1 MPRSK
6 YALYLCGLA
15 VLGLSV
21 ARPGYGESAWPGFRG
36 PQGNGHAARDA
47 RVPIDFGEQ
56 QGLVWKQPITGT
68 GWSSPVIADGRI
80 WLTTADTT
88 EASEQQVAERIAA
101 DKQNKTKAI
110 AGTAVLSVV
119 CVDLETGQTLVQR
132 TLGHI
137 DAPEPIHA
145 TNSFASPTPV
155 LRDGRL
161 YCHFGTFGTWC
172 LDADSGETIWENRI
186 PLQHSVGPGSSPV
199 LYRDRLI
206 LVCDGIDDQFIVA
219 LDAATGSV
227 AWRTE
232 RPPIRAASVEMKK
245 AYSTPLIIEVDGRD
259 QAVIPGAQWICGYD
273 PIDGTELWRVDHGSG
288 FSTVP
293 MAVYEDGLVMFA
305 TGFMK
310 SELVAVDPTGS
321 GDVSDTHVRWR
332 MKKQAPTKPSP
343 LAVDGRVYTI
353 SDSGVFCCTDIKT
366 GELLYQKRVSGK
378 YSASPLLAGG
388 HIFLGN
394 HEGVISVIRP
404 GAEFEQVASI
414 PLEGQVMA
422 SPVVAGDDLIIRTAE
437 FLYRFTARD

>member
-1 MPRSK
+1 M
-6 YALYLCGLA
+6 
-15 VLGLSV
+15 
-21 ARPGYGESAWPGFRG
+21 
-36 PQGNGHAARDA
+36 
-47 RVPIDFGEQ
+47 
-56 QGLVWKQPITGT
+56 
-68 GWSSPVIADGRI
+68 
-80 WLTTADTT
+80 TTAESTT
-88 EASEQQVAERIAA
+88 ASEEQIAEQIAA

-110 AGTAVLSVV
+110 AGTVILSVV
-119 CVDLETGQTLVQR
+119 CVDLETGKTNLQR
-132 TLGHI
+132 TLTHI
-137 DAPEPIHA
+137 ESPEPIHT

-172 LDADSGETIWENRI
+172 LDASSGETIWENRI

-206 LVCDGIDDQFIVA
+206 LVCDGTDDQFIVA
-219 LDAATGSV
+219 LDAETGKI

-232 RPPIRAASVEMKK
+232 RPPIRAASVEMQK
-245 AYSTPLIIEVDGRD
+245 AYSTPLIIEVNGRD

-273 PIDGTELWRVDHGSG
+273 PADGTELWRVDHGSG

-293 MAVYEDGLVMFA
+293 MAVYEDGVVIFA

-321 GDVSDTHVRWR
+321 GDVSDTHVQWR
-332 MKKQAPTKPSP
+332 MNKQAPTKPSP

-378 YSASPLLAGG
+378 YSASPLFAGG
-388 HIFLGN
+388 HIFVGN
-394 HEGVISVIRP
+394 HEGEITVIRP
-404 GAEFEQVASI
+404 GAEFEQVATI

-422 SPVVAGDDLIIRTAE
+422 SPVVAGDDLIIRTAD